1 MQLDQRRKISRA
13 CRILQR
19 EAIKLSEE
27 YLEKQRRQIYITPT
41 SYLELLKAFKTIL
54 ASEREKTLRS
64 KNGYDQGVHKLL
76 FTAEQ
81 VLKMRQDLKE
91 KEPKLVKMTQ
101 ETDVLMK

>member
-1 MQLDQRRKISRA
+1 M
-13 CRILQR
+13 
-19 EAIKLSEE
+19 SEE

-54 ASEREKTLRS
+54 ASEREKTLRR
-64 KNGYDQGVHKLL
+64 KNDYDQGVHKLL

-81 VLKMRQDLKE
+81 VLKMRQELKE